1 MESVVDYS
9 IFFTDPNGYVITWN
23 TGAERI
29 LGWTESEIIGQ
40 DARVIYTPEDR
51 AKGNDK
57 WEFSTATSDGSVRD
71 ERWHIRKDGSRF
83 WGSGI
88 LTALRDEAGAL
99 RGYCKILRDLTMQ
112 HESRIR
118 ERRFVREMLFSLTEG
133 RLRLCD
139 TEADLPVP
147 LVAQGDI
154 VELSR
159 STIRRLRNHAETVAR
174 QLALPTPRIHD
185 LVTAVGEA
193 AMNAVVH
200 GSGGSAIV
208 RTDTENGVVQVWI
221 TDKGSGI
228 SDEAIHRATLEKG
241 FSTAGTMGHGFSLIL
256 ATSDRV
262 YLLTSPEGTTVV
274 VEQTRETAPPA
285 WLARAG

>member
-1 MESVVDYS
+1 MESVIDYS
-9 IFFTDPNGYVITWN
+9 IFFTDPDGYIMTWN

-29 LGWTESEIIGQ
+29 LGWTEAEIIGQ

-57 WEFSTATSDGSVRD
+57 WEFDTATSDGRVQD

-99 RGYCKILRDLTMQ
+99 RGYCKILRDLTVQ
-112 HESRIR
+112 HEARVR

-133 RLRLCD
+133 RLRLCE
-139 TEADLPVP
+139 TEADLPAP
-147 LVAQGDI
+147 LAAQGD
-154 VELSR
+154 VLELSP
-159 STIRRLRNHAETVAR
+159 STLRRLRIHTQAVAAS
-174 QLALPTPRIHD
+174 LALPMIRVDD
-185 LVTAVGEA
+185 LITAVGEA
-193 AMNAVVH
+193 SMNAVVH
-200 GSGGSAIV
+200 GSRATGMV
-208 RTDTENGVVQVWI
+208 RADTATGVVQVWI

-262 YLLTSPEGTTVV
+262 YLLTSPQGTTVV
-274 VEQTRETAPPA
+274 VEQTRQTAPPA
-285 WLARAG
+285 WLARA